1 MLVTKKD
8 GGRPHWTRWRW
19 AGMVSWKIFD
29 LVKLYICI
37 KNVLSFYTTLYNV
50 ELRGADQILANKI
63 RGKNYWG
70 NKMAFQ

>member
-1 MLVTKKD
+1 
-8 GGRPHWTRWRW
+8 
-19 AGMVSWKIFD
+19 MVSWKIFD

-50 ELRGADQILANKI
+50 ELRGADQIPANKI
-63 RGKNYWG
+63 SGKIYWG

>member
-1 MLVTKKD
+1 
-8 GGRPHWTRWRW
+8 
-19 AGMVSWKIFD
+19 MVSWKIFD